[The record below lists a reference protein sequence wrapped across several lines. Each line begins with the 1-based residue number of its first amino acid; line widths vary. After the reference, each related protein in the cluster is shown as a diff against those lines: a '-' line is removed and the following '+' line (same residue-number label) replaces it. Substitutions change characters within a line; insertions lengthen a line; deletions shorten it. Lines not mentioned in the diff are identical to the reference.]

1 MIRFIKNIFFTFS
14 ILVLNITTVYA
25 VDENE
30 AKSFIA
36 KVGQEAINIL
46 KIPIEDIEQ
55 REVLFKNKITY
66 YLVFAIYHHIIN
78 SL

>member
-30 AKSFIA
+30 AKSFITR
-36 KVGQEAINIL
+36 VGQEAINIL
-46 KIPIEDIEQ
+46 KIPIEEIDQ
-55 REVLFKNKITY
+55 REALFKEMFDNNFDI
-66 YLVFAIYHHIIN
+66 
-78 SL
+78 